1 MTEGNLKF
9 PHPLFATQLWLYVLN
24 LPQLTSAHEWGK
36 QQLTIKKWKGM
47 LSTRAMVFKINSLS
61 ILFYP
66 LFLHTLFQDLNNVHD
81 VLEIPKYVVVKY
93 FEGKITHVRN

>member
-1 MTEGNLKF
+1 
-9 PHPLFATQLWLYVLN
+9 
-24 LPQLTSAHEWGK
+24 
-36 QQLTIKKWKGM
+36 M

-61 ILFYP
+61 ILVYP

-81 VLEIPKYVVVKY
+81 VLEIPKYVVKY